1 MMSVGGPVGGS
12 VELARVL
19 GPRAKESPERFS
31 RLALDFNSDIPVVAM
46 TEVIRNVAGR
56 VPSDVFADLCE
67 HAASVYDERV
77 GREMC
82 LAIAGAGPA
91 DRRLIALLDKY
102 SQAHDPDH
110 DQALSAGLGAPLY
123 GGDLYSAGLN
133 STRGACAVA
142 AAEIAAGSPE
152 LVDLLMPIGVR
163 LAADPT
169 LSVRTQAAHLVMA
182 LAQHHPEAALDLAST
197 LFECDDAV
205 FDAPST
211 EELLLQVLTQDPERF
226 TSVFQRVLAGSP
238 QIAQRGGRIWAFA
251 EHRGVLRQPVP
262 ADVNELSADA
272 RSGAAEVL
280 SANVEDS
287 ADQLGILFDDAEA
300 NVRANAARSMRRLPD
315 PIPPQVAQLVD
326 KFIESA
332 AFVDHMDDLIDGLVG
347 MRSNLPAATLKACQR
362 VVEISTTE
370 LADMTKARAA
380 TGHQLI
386 RIVLRLYRQ
395 GDDETRRGCL
405 DIIDRPDFRSS

>member
-1 MMSVGGPVGGS
+1 MSVGGPVGGS

-19 GPRAKESPERFS
+19 GQRAKESPERFS

-56 VPSDVFADLCE
+56 VPSDLFADLCE

-91 DRRLIALLDKY
+91 NTRLVALLDKY
-102 SQAHDPDH
+102 SQAQDPDH
-110 DQALSAGLGAPLY
+110 DQALLAGLGAPLY

-133 STRGACAVA
+133 STRGACAAA

-211 EELLLQVLTQDPERF
+211 ESFFCR
-226 TSVFQRVLAGSP
+226 
-238 QIAQRGGRIWAFA
+238 
-251 EHRGVLRQPVP
+251 
-262 ADVNELSADA
+262 
-272 RSGAAEVL
+272 
-280 SANVEDS
+280 
-287 ADQLGILFDDAEA
+287 
-300 NVRANAARSMRRLPD
+300 
-315 PIPPQVAQLVD
+315 
-326 KFIESA
+326 
-332 AFVDHMDDLIDGLVG
+332 
-347 MRSNLPAATLKACQR
+347 
-362 VVEISTTE
+362 
-370 LADMTKARAA
+370 
-380 TGHQLI
+380 
-386 RIVLRLYRQ
+386 Y
-395 GDDETRRGCL
+395 
-405 DIIDRPDFRSS
+405 